1 MFRAESLDAATMV
14 YAGMFGFNGLDL
26 PIRIAEATQLAPDQL
41 ADLGIQ
47 VVEISARPL
56 VALYGMLFI
65 LGGIVMLAPNVYEM
79 ERGFN
84 PGLMP
89 SATKNFSI
97 VSAGLLLWRANA
109 GWGSGSALLQL
120 HRLSAC

>member
-1 MFRAESLDAATMV
+1 
-14 YAGMFGFNGLDL
+14 GLDL
-26 PIRIAEATQLAPDQL
+26 PIRIAQATQLAPDQL
-41 ADLGIQ
+41 SDLGIR

-79 ERGFN
+79 ARGFN

-89 SATKNFSI
+89 SAIEKFQHR

-109 GWGSGSALLQL
+109 GWGIGIGAVAAASFVGMLMGKMEFLYYEF
-120 HRLSAC
+120 